1 MEYVKIDPMHIGLC
15 FFLDFGS
22 SLSLK
27 GVGMYQQDVNPK
39 KLARAAAE
47 VMEDCVNDVGVDLN
61 V

>member
-1 MEYVKIDPMHIGLC
+1 MHIGLC